1 MAEYIGRFAPSPS
14 GRLHFGSLVA
24 ALGSYAVAKHKNG
37 KILLRIEDL
46 DFFRCKKEYTSI
58 ILKELDEFGF
68 VFDGEP
74 YIQSEHTD
82 VYYRVAQKLVEED
95 KAFYCNCTRS
105 HLKTGGCH
113 CREKGLKENAQDNLA
128 LRFIIPSTHQN
139 SFEDEIYGVI
149 SSPVTVDALTL
160 IRRDKVISY
169 NLACVVDDIHQGVT
183 QVVRGSDLIDITT
196 TQMCLYNALDTECIS
211 YLHLPLAM
219 ADDTYKLSK
228 QNRSPAVLDQGPPS
242 QMLIKALAFLNQDI
256 SGLNPQMTPKVILNK
271 ALDNFEIKKIPVGK
285 KVIEA

>member
-1 MAEYIGRFAPSPS
+1 MSDYIGRFAPSPS

-24 ALGSYAVAKHKNG
+24 ALGSYAVAKINNG

-68 VFDGEP
+68 CFDGKP

-82 VYYRVAQKLVEED
+82 VYYKIARKLFDEG
-95 KAFYCNCTRS
+95 KAFYCDCTRS
-105 HLKTGGCH
+105 YLKKNSCQ
-113 CREKGLKENAQDNLA
+113 CIKKGLRGESQNNLA
-128 LRFIIPSTHQN
+128 LRFIIQDSPQEY
-139 SFEDEIYGVI
+139 FEDEIYGQVH
-149 SSPVTVDALTL
+149 SPVALDSLTI

-169 NLACVVDDIHQGVT
+169 NLACVVDDIRQQVT

-196 TQMCLYNALDTECIS
+196 TQMCLYKALNTDYIS

-219 ADDTYKLSK
+219 ADEKYKLSK
-228 QNRSPAVLDQGPPS
+228 QNRSPAVLDQGTPS
-242 QMLIKALAFLNQDI
+242 QMLIEALTFLNQDTE
-256 SGLNPQMTPKVILNK
+256 GLRPQMKPKNILDK
-271 ALDNFEIKKIPVGK
+271 ALDRFDIKRIPVGK
-285 KVIEA
+285 KIIIN